1 MMIVVLDRDSSS
13 NTMMSEVRR
22 RQLLQEEDDDE
33 GDVVVSESSWPAQ
46 RTEPSNDDRGVK
58 IESRK
63 KYIIFYLQKKQGMMI
78 WTLHF
83 IDEDDDPTYY
93 CSDLRV
99 YTMPRLYNTKDDS
112 MMQGSTV
119 FFT

>member
-1 MMIVVLDRDSSS
+1 VNRHGQHRGHD
-13 NTMMSEVRR
+13 N
-22 RQLLQEEDDDE
+22 
-33 GDVVVSESSWPAQ
+33 
-46 RTEPSNDDRGVK
+46 RGVK
-58 IESRK
+58 KPK
-63 KYIIFYLQKKQGMMI
+63 KIHDFHPEEGMMI

-99 YTMPRLYNTKDDS
+99 YTMPRLYNTNDDS

-119 FFT
+119 FFTLSGAVG